1 MEAVETGVPEIYVQ
15 PGESHLVTGS
25 MILRT
30 VLGSCVG
37 VAFLALRKHMA
48 GFCHPML
55 PRHPGT
61 RSKQLSLASSR
72 RYVDFAVRDAVRG
85 LESHGASRSDIQAK
99 VFGGADVLKVTN
111 EACRPTVGQ
120 LNCEVVLEVLRE
132 EGIDVVATSLGGT
145 SGLTIE
151 FYTETGEVRVRR
163 LG

>member
-1 MEAVETGVPEIYVQ
+1 MEDIEARAPEIYVQ

-25 MILRT
+25 VILRT

-37 VAFLALRKHMA
+37 VAFVALGKSMA

-61 RSKQLSLASSR
+61 RSIELSLACSR
-72 RYVDFAVRDAVRG
+72 RYVDFAVRDAVQG
-85 LESHGASRSDIQAK
+85 LESYGVRRSDIQAK

-120 LNCEVVLEVLRE
+120 LNCEVALEVLRE

-145 SGLTIE
+145 SGLTVE

-163 LG
+163 LS

>member
-15 PGESHLVTGS
+15 PGESHFVTGS
-25 MILRT
+25 MILHT

-37 VAFLALRKHMA
+37 VALLALGKNMA

-61 RSKQLSLASSR
+61 RSTKLSLASSR
-72 RYVDFAVRDAVRG
+72 RYVDFAVRDAVRS
-85 LESHGASRSDIQAK
+85 LESHGARRSDIEAK

-120 LNCEVVLEVLRE
+120 LNCEAALKVLRE
-132 EGIDVVATSLGGT
+132 EGIHVVATSLGGT
-145 SGLTIE
+145 SGLKIE